1 MNRKWS
7 NYNKKGELMRKH
19 KQLTSNYRIIL
30 ASSSKTRIDY
40 LKKYTKNFTVDK
52 HLIDEDKFKI
62 SILEPEKL
70 SSDLAKQ
77 KALSLRTKYPND
89 IIIGSDQ
96 VLVCDKIIISKPKT
110 LKKAKENLLFLKNK
124 THKLYSSIYVI
135 KRGEQFF
142 SHLKVAKI
150 FFKNVSDSILN
161 SYISNNKETVLST
174 VGSYKIEDNNKFNFI
189 KILSGDRETI
199 LGFPLED
206 FIKKLS

>member
-1 MNRKWS
+1 MLNQKP
-7 NYNKKGELMRKH
+7 
-19 KQLTSNYRIIL
+19 LTSNYKIIL

-40 LKKYTKNFTVDK
+40 LKKYTKNFIVEK

-62 SILEPEKL
+62 SMLEPEKL

-135 KRGEQFF
+135 KEEE
-142 SHLKVAKI
+142 
-150 FFKNVSDSILN
+150 
-161 SYISNNKETVLST
+161 NNFLV
-174 VGSYKIEDNNKFNFI
+174 I
-189 KILSGDRETI
+189 
-199 LGFPLED
+199 
-206 FIKKLS
+206 

>member
-1 MNRKWS
+1 MLNQKP
-7 NYNKKGELMRKH
+7 
-19 KQLTSNYRIIL
+19 LTSNYKIIL

-40 LKKYTKNFTVDK
+40 LKKYTKNFIVEK

-62 SILEPEKL
+62 SMLEPEKL

-77 KALSLRTKYPND
+77 KALSLKTKYPND

-161 SYISNNKETVLST
+161 KYISNNKETVLST
-174 VGSYKIEDNNKFNFI
+174 VGSYKIEENSKFNFI